1 MIYQGV
7 SLFSGCGGSSLGY
20 KRAGIKILYANE
32 FVKEASDVYRL
43 NFPDA
48 YVDERDIR
56 DVQATEILDAI
67 GIDRTELDLLDGSP
81 PCASFSSCGVKSQSW
96 GKPKKY
102 STAKKKQRVDD
113 LFYEYIRLLEHLQP
127 KVFVAE
133 NVSGLVRGVAK
144 GYFIEILSRL
154 KDCGY
159 DVEARLL
166 DAIYFD
172 VAQYRPRLFFIGV
185 RNDIAARH
193 GVHPSFPA
201 PHKHIPTLREA
212 LAGLDAPVEAE
223 AYKLPD
229 SVKALYAK
237 TPRGF
242 ADEKNFNFRRDSWN
256 KPSYTVLASGG
267 NPWIK
272 SVMHPDECRKF
283 SIAELKRICG
293 FPDDFILTGTYAQRY
308 ERLGRAVPPPMM
320 EAIAQNIVNNILRRC
335 EN

>member
-1 MIYQGV
+1 MYNAV

-20 KRAGIKILYANE
+20 KRAGISVEYANE
-32 FVKEASDVYRL
+32 FVKEASDCYRL
-43 NFPDA
+43 NFVTA
-48 YVDERDIR
+48 FVDTRDIR
-56 DVQATEILDAI
+56 DVKSMDILDAI
-67 GIDRTELDLLDGSP
+67 GRDRQDLDLLDGSP
-81 PCASFSSCGVKSQSW
+81 PCASFSSCGKKQAGW
-96 GKPKKY
+96 TKAKKY

-113 LFYEYIRLLEHLQP
+113 LFYEYIRLLNELQP

-144 GYFIEILSRL
+144 GYFIDIIGKL
-154 KDCGY
+154 KHCGY
-159 DVEARLL
+159 EVEARLL

-185 RNDIAARH
+185 RDDLVSRNN
-193 GVHPSFPA
+193 VHPSFPA
-201 PHKHIPTLREA
+201 PHSHIPTLREA
-212 LAGLDAPVEAE
+212 LEGVDASVEAE
-223 AYKLPD
+223 AFKLPD

-237 TPRGF
+237 TARGY

-293 FPDDFILTGTYAQRY
+293 FPDDFKLTGTYAQQY

-320 EAIAQNIVNNILRRC
+320 QAIAENIKVKILEKC
-335 EN
+335 E